1 MRNIRIQLIAL
12 SLVFSLSFC
21 SADEIKI
28 ATVDFVKLV
37 EASKI
42 GKELK
47 CRLKKLMDDIR
58 KKISK
63 LENGLKNIDSIPK
76 NKQTY
81 NAIFKSDFDVDAYV
95 KSSDK
100 DKHLMLYSLVQQL
113 SNEVSV
119 AASNGEQRLK
129 DLITET
135 VEQVAKLKSIDVVI
149 DKTAIA
155 YSNWKLRDITND
167 VIKSLDQKCCNFK
180 YPEKLRCI
188 DGK

>member
-1 MRNIRIQLIAL
+1 MRNIRMHFIAL
-12 SLVFSLSFC
+12 SVIFSFSVC
-21 SADEIKI
+21 SADEVKI

-37 EASKI
+37 ETSKI

-47 CRLKKLMDDIR
+47 RRLKKLMDDIR
-58 KKISK
+58 KKISS
-63 LENGLKNIDSIPK
+63 LENGLKNIDSSPK
-76 NKQTY
+76 NKQLY

-119 AASNGEQRLK
+119 AAAKGEQRLK

-135 VEQVAKLKSIDVVI
+135 VEQVAKLRSIDVVI

-155 YSNWKLRDITND
+155 YSNGKLRDITND
-167 VIKSLDQKCCNFK
+167 VIKSLDQKACNFK